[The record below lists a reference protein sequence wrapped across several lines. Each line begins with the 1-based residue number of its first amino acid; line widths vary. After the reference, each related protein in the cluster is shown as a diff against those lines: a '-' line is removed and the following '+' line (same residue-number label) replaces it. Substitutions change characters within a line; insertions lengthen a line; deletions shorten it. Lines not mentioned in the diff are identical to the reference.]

1 MTESS
6 GSTLAI
12 DAGRL
17 RDLRQA
23 ALDLLDEA
31 VRGSSDGTA
40 RTVDAIHRLQRVNN
54 DLAAIGLARG
64 VAAGE
69 RKPLE
74 AVP

>member
-1 MTESS
+1 MSESS

-17 RDLRQA
+17 RDVRQA

-40 RTVDAIHRLQRVNN
+40 RMVDAVHRLQRVNN
-54 DLAAIGLARG
+54 DLAAIERSRA
-64 VAAGE
+64 VPAGE
-69 RKPLE
+69 REPLE
-74 AVP
+74 AAP